1 MKSFINFEYMIT
13 PGILKILCYIGM
25 VVCVVM
31 GLFAFFSGASD
42 ALTAGI
48 SLIVLGPIACRIY
61 TELLLVI
68 FEIHKTLK
76 EIKDK

>member
-13 PGILKILCYIGM
+13 PGILKILCYTGA
-25 VVCVVM
+25 VVTIVM
-31 GLFAFFSGASD
+31 GIFALFSGASD
-42 ALTAGI
+42 AATVGI

-76 EIKDK
+76 EIRDK